1 MTNLLPNN
9 KSNRIAV
16 TLWNAIE
23 WACNLTWNG
32 FQVRT
37 VKQFECWM
45 KTVNTVLLIA
55 SKDKGGLESSIL
67 HAAYSRILQEYVKE
81 FPPGKSKKKEG
92 MEKRKYVGG
101 RWKGEVDEMMKGLEG
116 GRGMLLLGERE
127 REGRRLCWLLS
138 CRVMK
143 LPSSSLAFR
152 SKTSPQ
158 VTRAFSDNHVS
169 SLSPLALLRL
179 LSILGSHISLSSYA
193 SPPALSS
200 PTHTLGVQT
209 WHFFSLDS
217 HLLQLARFIGR
228 FLYLLYIDNSS

>member
-1 MTNLLPNN
+1 MHRRSAKAAEMTNLLPNN

-67 HAAYSRILQEYVKE
+67 HAAAAYSRILQEYVKE

-127 REGRRLCWLLS
+127 RD
-138 CRVMK
+138 V
-143 LPSSSLAFR
+143 
-152 SKTSPQ
+152 
-158 VTRAFSDNHVS
+158 
-169 SLSPLALLRL
+169 
-179 LSILGSHISLSSYA
+179 
-193 SPPALSS
+193 
-200 PTHTLGVQT
+200 
-209 WHFFSLDS
+209 DS
-217 HLLQLARFIGR
+217 AGC
-228 FLYLLYIDNSS
+228 